1 MAGSVK
7 VVLKSVFDDKG
18 IKSAQAEFANVG
30 KTIGGV
36 LTAVGASVA
45 LAGAGIAKFGADSVK
60 SASTLEES
68 LNAVN
73 VAYGS
78 ASKAIVELGED
89 AAQRLG
95 VTQSAFNAAA
105 VRFSAFAERVVGAG
119 GDVTGFIDDI
129 TTRAA
134 DFASVFNIDVA
145 EALQVFQSGLS
156 GEAEP
161 LKRFGI
167 NLLDSEV
174 KAYGLRTGLIAVGE
188 TMTEQ
193 QKVQA
198 RYGLL
203 MEATAKTQGDF
214 ANTSDS
220 LANSQRILQASF
232 EDLQASVGSALL
244 PVFADLTKEFGT
256 MLPSIQAALIPAAEA
271 LAETFRTKV
280 VPIIQRFTEWLAS
293 PEGTKKVEEFTKA
306 ILDGVIGFVKFTAE
320 ILENFDAVKNT
331 LITLGAAIITFNT
344 LRTALQ
350 LATAAQLLFNAAV
363 SANPYVLAATALATL
378 ISLAVAAGSAMAA
391 FAEEQKAARE
401 ASTGLAGRL
410 GELVAE
416 QRRLK
421 ELFDNGVISFA
432 DYKKAIGPVNSELA
446 ILQGNMMRAAGA
458 GRDLNKVSIG
468 SLTGQLSAAAGEAN
482 RFRAILAG
490 IPTSTV
496 VTAVTE
502 TGAGKPKGKTAA
514 EIRAEQVEAAEKAF
528 EKVQKLVRA
537 TQKKIVEAQEGY
549 DKAVTRANADYLE
562 NVAKLRTDYANAL
575 EGIVKTSQDRLR
587 SAFQT
592 AVGASLS
599 DLFGK
604 EGERSVEKL
613 VENLRNRII
622 ASRQLIQN
630 SSQLASL
637 GFTQTFIEQVVSA
650 GVETGNE
657 LADAILKS
665 TPETQAQLKGLFTA
679 LEQTGET
686 GMDGLAKTI
695 YDQQGLAT
703 RELRDLYKKTGEE
716 LDKALLDQQVRFQET
731 LKAAAESLGEK
742 LRDIK
747 TDFEE
752 DVADLKGAYGG
763 LKGVI
768 DGVSN
773 SLDSMI
779 GKADQAAKAASDAAI
794 KAANSTRAAVADIT
808 GKPMAGTD
816 LGLGGSGAS
825 EGLRGFGDPLEMRR
839 LAAIQA
845 AGEALGTF
853 SQQFVNTVLGQRS
866 FVNDG
871 QRTVLSPGASE
882 SRVGELIAK
891 GFKEEIA
898 AGIGGDRMNLALAL
912 AEQIYGVDIGGI
924 STPGQVGGNTF
935 NISVNAGMGTDPI
948 SVGAQIV
955 EAIKR
960 YERSSGQVFAGV

>member
-1 MAGSVK
+1 MAVN

-18 IKSAQAEFANVG
+18 IRDAQAEFAKVG
-30 KTIGGV
+30 KTIGAAMAVVGGV
-36 LTAVGASVA
+36 V
-45 LAGAGIAKFGADSVK
+45 AGAGIAFAKFGMDAVK
-60 SASTLEES
+60 GA
-68 LNAVN
+68 
-73 VAYGS
+73 
-78 ASKAIVELGED
+78 ED
-89 AAQRLG
+89 AAIAQRRLDQVAESMG
-95 VTQSAFNAAA
+95 LFGSQAAA
-105 VRFSAFAERVVGAG
+105 VSRRLGEFAEANELVVGVDADVIKSTQAKLLTFKNLAETADTVGGSMDRATMAALDLAATGFGSAETNAVQLGKALQDPIKGLTALGRAGVTFTAQEKENIKVLVESGNVLEAQNQILSAIEKQVGGTAEATSSAFTKIELA
-119 GDVTGFIDDI
+119 T
-129 TTRAA
+129 
-134 DFASVFNIDVA
+134 N
-145 EALQVFQSGLS
+145 QVKDAI
-156 GEAEP
+156 GE
-161 LKRFGI
+161 
-167 NLLDSEV
+167 
-174 KAYGLRTGLIAVGE
+174 
-188 TMTEQ
+188 
-193 QKVQA
+193 
-198 RYGLL
+198 
-203 MEATAKTQGDF
+203 
-214 ANTSDS
+214 
-220 LANSQRILQASF
+220 
-232 EDLQASVGSALL
+232 ALL
-244 PVFADLTKEFGT
+244 PVFEDLTQELLNIT
-256 MLPSIQAALIPAAEA
+256 PALADALAPAAA
-271 LAETFRTKV
+271 QLAAVFRDKVLPAVSDFTK
-280 VPIIQRFTEWLAS
+280 WLAS
-293 PEGTKKVEEFTKA
+293 PEGTKRIAQFADAVVKAVE
-306 ILDGVIGFVKFTAE
+306 DFVKFIAQVVDNWEAIKNATVAIGTA
-320 ILENFDAVKNT
+320 AVVF
-331 LITLGAAIITFNT
+331 GT

-350 LATAAQLLFNAAV
+350 FATAAQLLFNAAV
-363 SANPYVLAATALATL
+363 KANPYVLAATALATL
-378 ISLAVAAGSAMAA
+378 ISLAVAAGGALAD
-391 FAEEQKAARE
+391 FAGEQKAARE
-401 ASTGLAGRL
+401 ASTGLSGRL
-410 GELVAE
+410 AELVAE
-416 QRRLK
+416 QKRLK
-421 ELFDNGVISFA
+421 ELVDNGVISYA

-446 ILQGNMMRAAGA
+446 ILQGEMMRAAGA

-482 RFRAILAG
+482 RFRNILAG
-490 IPTSTV
+490 IPSATGVTGTV
-496 VTAVTE
+496 TTATA
-502 TGAGKPKGKTAA
+502 TGKTAA
-514 EIRAEQVEAAEKAF
+514 EIRAEQIEAAEKAF

-537 TQKKIVEAQEGY
+537 TQKKIVDAQEDY
-549 DKAVTRANADYLE
+549 DKAVTRANADYLQ
-562 NVAKLRTDYANAL
+562 NVLKLRTDYANAL

-613 VENLRNRII
+613 VENLRSRLI

-657 LADAILKS
+657 LAAAILKS

-695 YDQQGLAT
+695 FEQQGLAT
-703 RELRDLYKKTGEE
+703 RELRDLYKKTGED
-716 LDKALLDQQVRFQET
+716 LDKALLDQQLRFQET
-731 LKAAAESLGEK
+731 LQAAAETLGEK

-747 TDFEE
+747 ADFEE
-752 DVADLKGAYGG
+752 DVAELKGAYGG
-763 LKGVI
+763 LKSVI
-768 DGVSN
+768 DGVSK
-773 SLDSMI
+773 SLDTMI
-779 GKADQAAKAASDAAI
+779 GKADEAAKAASDAAI

-808 GKPMAGTD
+808 GKPMTGTD
-816 LGLGGSGAS
+816 LGLGASGAS

-882 SRVGELIAK
+882 ARVGELIAQ

-924 STPGQVGGNTF
+924 STPGAIGGNTF

>member
-1 MAGSVK
+1 
-7 VVLKSVFDDKG
+7 
-18 IKSAQAEFANVG
+18 
-30 KTIGGV
+30 
-36 LTAVGASVA
+36 
-45 LAGAGIAKFGADSVK
+45 
-60 SASTLEES
+60 
-68 LNAVN
+68 
-73 VAYGS
+73 
-78 ASKAIVELGED
+78 
-89 AAQRLG
+89 
-95 VTQSAFNAAA
+95 
-105 VRFSAFAERVVGAG
+105 VVGAG

-167 NLLDSEV
+167 NLLDTEV
-174 KAYGLRTGLIAVGE
+174 KAYALDAGLIAVGE

-203 MEATAKTQGDF
+203 MESTAKTQGDF

-244 PVFADLTKEFGT
+244 PVFADLTKEFGN
-256 MLPSIQAALIPAAEA
+256 MLPSIEAALVPAAEA
-271 LAETFRTKV
+271 LAETFRTQV
-280 VPIIQRFTEWLAS
+280 VPIIQEFTAWLAS
-293 PEGTKKVEEFTKA
+293 PEGTKQVTLFAEALVKA
-306 ILDGVIGFVKFTAE
+306 IADFIKFAG
-320 ILENFDAVKNT
+320 DVVKNFEEIKNT
-331 LITLGAAIITFNT
+331 AVTLGAISVALGA
-344 LRTALQ
+344 LRVVLQ
-350 LATAAQLLFNAAV
+350 LVTAAQLLFNAAV
-363 SANPYVLAATALATL
+363 LKNPYVIAATAIAALVGGL
-378 ISLAVAAGSAMAA
+378 IALDVALLGAGDTQRKADEAA
-391 FAEEQKAARE
+391 KGF
-401 ASTGLAGRL
+401 TGRIA
-410 GELVAE
+410 ELVAE
-416 QRRLK
+416 ERRLQEQLGK
-421 ELFDNGVISFA
+421 G
-432 DYKKAIGPVNSELA
+432 AIGTHQYREAVTKVRTELNT
-446 ILQGNMMRAAGA
+446 LQGQLMRT
-458 GRDLNKVSIG
+458 GREAKNLNDIRLG

-482 RFRAILAG
+482 RFRNILAG
-490 IPTSTV
+490 IP
-496 VTAVTE
+496 AAIAG
-502 TGAGKPKGKTAA
+502 TGTGGTGGTGGQSAA
-514 EIRAEQVEAAEKAF
+514 EKAREEAKKAREKQIEDAEKAF
-528 EKVQKLVRA
+528 EQVQKLVRA
-537 TQKKIVEAQEGY
+537 TQKKIVEAQQGY
-549 DKAVTRANADYLE
+549 DQAVNKANADYLDT
-562 NVAKLRTDYANAL
+562 VAKLRTDYAAKL
-575 EGIVKTSQDRLR
+575 EGIIQSSQDRLR
-587 SAFQT
+587 GAFASAATFGLAEAFEATNKSRKEASDAVNKAVAETVKAREKVAEAEKNFRQSSTDSQRTSAQEQIQETKDELAKIVEAENASREQLKELT
-592 AVGASLS
+592 AKSSAEV
-599 DLFGK
+599 
-604 EGERSVEKL
+604 L
-613 VENLRNRII
+613 VESLRNKLI
-622 ASRQLIQN
+622 ASRNLIN
-630 SSQLASL
+630 SAAALASE
-637 GFTQTFIEQVVSA
+637 GFSQTFIEQIVSA
-650 GVETGNE
+650 GTETGNE
-657 LADAILKS
+657 LAAAILNS
-665 TPETQAQLKGLFTA
+665 TPETQAELKGLFTA

-695 YDQQGLAT
+695 FEQQGLAT
-703 RELRDLYKKTGEE
+703 RELRDLYKKTGED
-716 LDKALLDQQVRFQET
+716 LDKALLDQQVKFQET
-731 LKAAAESLGEK
+731 LKAAAETLGEK

-763 LKGVI
+763 LKPVI
-768 DGVSN
+768 DGVTK

-794 KAANSTRAAVADIT
+794 KAANSTRAAIADIT
-808 GKPMAGTD
+808 GKTITGTD
-816 LGLGGSGAS
+816 LGLGASGAS

-882 SRVGELIAK
+882 ARVGELIAQ

-924 STPGQVGGNTF
+924 STPGAIGGNTF

>member
-1 MAGSVK
+1 MAVN

-18 IKSAQAEFANVG
+18 IRDAQAEFAKVG
-30 KTIGGV
+30 KTIGAAMAVVGGV
-36 LTAVGASVA
+36 V
-45 LAGAGIAKFGADSVK
+45 AGAGIAFAKFGMDAVK
-60 SASTLEES
+60 GA
-68 LNAVN
+68 
-73 VAYGS
+73 
-78 ASKAIVELGED
+78 ED
-89 AAQRLG
+89 AAIAQRRLDQVAESMG
-95 VTQSAFNAAA
+95 LFGSQAAA
-105 VRFSAFAERVVGAG
+105 VSRRLGEFAEANELVVGVDADVIKSTQAKLLTFKNLAETADTVGGSMDRATMAALDLAATGFGSAETNAVQLGKALQDPIKGLTALGRAGVTFTAQEKENIKVLVESGNVLEAQNQILSAIEKQVGGTAEATSSAFTKIELA
-119 GDVTGFIDDI
+119 T
-129 TTRAA
+129 
-134 DFASVFNIDVA
+134 N
-145 EALQVFQSGLS
+145 QVKDAI
-156 GEAEP
+156 GE
-161 LKRFGI
+161 
-167 NLLDSEV
+167 
-174 KAYGLRTGLIAVGE
+174 
-188 TMTEQ
+188 
-193 QKVQA
+193 
-198 RYGLL
+198 
-203 MEATAKTQGDF
+203 
-214 ANTSDS
+214 
-220 LANSQRILQASF
+220 
-232 EDLQASVGSALL
+232 ALL
-244 PVFADLTKEFGT
+244 PVFEDLTQELLNIT
-256 MLPSIQAALIPAAEA
+256 PALADALAPAAA
-271 LAETFRTKV
+271 QLAAVFRDKVLPAVSDFTK
-280 VPIIQRFTEWLAS
+280 WLAS
-293 PEGTKKVEEFTKA
+293 PEGTKRIAQFADAVVKAVE
-306 ILDGVIGFVKFTAE
+306 DFVKFIAQVVDNWEAIKNATVAIGTA
-320 ILENFDAVKNT
+320 AVVF
-331 LITLGAAIITFNT
+331 GT

-350 LATAAQLLFNAAV
+350 FATAAQLLFNAAV
-363 SANPYVLAATALATL
+363 KANPYVLAATALATL
-378 ISLAVAAGSAMAA
+378 ISLAVAAGGALAD
-391 FAEEQKAARE
+391 FAGEQKAARE
-401 ASTGLAGRL
+401 ASTGLSGRL
-410 GELVAE
+410 AELVAE
-416 QRRLK
+416 QKRLK
-421 ELFDNGVISFA
+421 ELVDNGVISYA

-446 ILQGNMMRAAGA
+446 ILQGEMMRAAGA

-482 RFRAILAG
+482 RFRNILAG
-490 IPTSTV
+490 IPSATGVTGTV
-496 VTAVTE
+496 TTTTA
-502 TGAGKPKGKTAA
+502 TGKSAA
-514 EIRAEQVEAAEKAF
+514 EIRAEQIEAAEKAF

-537 TQKKIVEAQEGY
+537 TQKKIVDAQEDY
-549 DKAVTRANADYLE
+549 DKAVTRANADYLQ
-562 NVAKLRTDYANAL
+562 NVLKLRTDYANAL

-613 VENLRNRII
+613 VENLRSRLI

-657 LADAILKS
+657 LAAAILKS

-695 YDQQGLAT
+695 FEQQGLAT
-703 RELRDLYKKTGEE
+703 RELRDLYKKTGED
-716 LDKALLDQQVRFQET
+716 LDKALLDQQLRFQET
-731 LKAAAESLGEK
+731 LQAAAETLGEK

-763 LKGVI
+763 LKPVI
-768 DGVSN
+768 DSVTK

-779 GKADQAAKAASDAAI
+779 GKADQAAKAASEAAI
-794 KAANSTRAAVADIT
+794 KAANSTRAAIADIT
-808 GKPMAGTD
+808 GQPSTQTD
-816 LGLGGSGAS
+816 LGIPASTGS

-882 SRVGELIAK
+882 ARVGELIAQ

-924 STPGQVGGNTF
+924 STPGAIGGNTF